1 MKPDKISFILI
12 PPNHKQQKNFKLN
25 YKTFKILFVV
35 LIALLILF
43 IGSWGL
49 LWNQARKYSNYSRK
63 IEEFNDQQAQLQQLT
78 KDFNKLCAFNNYMR
92 QLIGIEFDRS
102 NVNTDEIVGKDNEF
116 ALVDM
121 SHVPDYAPASGP
133 VTQGYMSAS
142 RKHYGI
148 DIAGN
153 TGDAV
158 MAAADGLVVFAGW
171 TPKLGNMVVI
181 SHSADYISIYGHNDR
196 LIVKGRDYVK
206 KGDLIA
212 HLGSTGNST
221 GPHLHF
227 EIWHRGNAVNPKN
240 YIADYHDK

>member
-102 NVNTDEIVGKDNEF
+102 NVNTDEI
-116 ALVDM
+116 
-121 SHVPDYAPASGP
+121 
-133 VTQGYMSAS
+133 
-142 RKHYGI
+142 
-148 DIAGN
+148 
-153 TGDAV
+153 
-158 MAAADGLVVFAGW
+158 
-171 TPKLGNMVVI
+171 
-181 SHSADYISIYGHNDR
+181 
-196 LIVKGRDYVK
+196 
-206 KGDLIA
+206 
-212 HLGSTGNST
+212 
-221 GPHLHF
+221 
-227 EIWHRGNAVNPKN
+227 
-240 YIADYHDK
+240 